1 MTLTPTGYTKTKTV
15 TRGNMTKVK
24 TKTYTERPL
33 PSLKLFN
40 KKVTKVKTYSK

>member
-15 TRGNMTKVK
+15 VRGGMTKVK

-33 PSLKLFN
+33 PSMKLFD
-40 KKVTKVKTYSK
+40 KKVTKVKIKSK